1 LLLFHVYFIF
11 AILLLLFYAKVVRI
25 TDNILTTSTVLVEAM
40 GDFHVM
46 TSADMSLHPDAFDW
60 SDEEKI
66 ERIAF
71 LFR

>member
-1 LLLFHVYFIF
+1 M
-11 AILLLLFYAKVVRI
+11 RI